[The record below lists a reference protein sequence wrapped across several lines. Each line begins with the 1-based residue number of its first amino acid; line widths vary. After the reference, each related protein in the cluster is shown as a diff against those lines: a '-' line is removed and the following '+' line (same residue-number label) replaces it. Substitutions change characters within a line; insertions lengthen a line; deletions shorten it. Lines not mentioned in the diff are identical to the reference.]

1 VLAPLRLDH
10 LGASGLTV
18 GAAFLTGAA
27 AAALAAPFVGRVADQ
42 RGWRLPVR
50 LGLGASAVALL
61 LLPLPTTPALLF
73 ILIVMADPVFGASY
87 PPAGAM
93 ISDGAERAGL
103 DQGYAF
109 ALFNLAWGMGQV
121 AGDAGSAG
129 LAQASSDAVPYA
141 LLALLCVA
149 TLALISRVGRQAEP
163 ASQLS

>member
-1 VLAPLRLDH
+1 
-10 LGASGLTV
+10 
-18 GAAFLTGAA
+18 
-27 AAALAAPFVGRVADQ
+27 
-42 RGWRLPVR
+42 
-50 LGLGASAVALL
+50 
-61 LLPLPTTPALLF
+61 
-73 ILIVMADPVFGASY
+73 
-87 PPAGAM
+87 M

-141 LLALLCVA
+141 LLAALCVA
-149 TLALISRVGRQAEP
+149 TLAFVSRVGRQTEP

>member
-1 VLAPLRLDH
+1 M
-10 LGASGLTV
+10 
-18 GAAFLTGAA
+18 GAA
-27 AAALAAPFVGRVADQ
+27 AAAITAPWVGRLADR

-50 LGLGASAVALL
+50 AGLGASAVALL
-61 LLPLPTTPALLF
+61 LLPLPTSPALLF
-73 ILIVMADPVFGASY
+73 ILIVLADPVFGASY
-87 PPAGAM
+87 PAAGAM

-121 AGDAGSAG
+121 GGDAGSAG

-141 LLALLCVA
+141 LLSVLCVV
-149 TLALISRVGRQAEP
+149 TLGLIVRMGRRAEP